1 MAKTEQVV
9 HLEGDEDIHA
19 VRSLIARAKAERLV
33 LVVPRGHPAFRSL
46 VRLKLIARQ
55 AHDRGV
61 DIALVTRDPDVREL
75 ARDLRLATFRSVG
88 AAQKAVRWSQPSPS
102 VLEGRPP
109 SANGHARPPLEWQ
122 RGREAVLARRAQIG
136 APANWVDRFVALGLV
151 LGVLIVLAA
160 GALLLVPGATITL
173 IPAQSELTVPFELI
187 ADVNAEGVF
196 LSQGRIP
203 AQRFSITV
211 EGTAQTATSGRKDV
225 PDKPAT
231 GAVVFVNLLPQ
242 DVPIPAGTIVRTSA
256 AVPVRFRTTQDAV
269 VPANGRV
276 TVPVEALN
284 PGPTGN
290 VDAFLINQVEGPAAT
305 AVRVFNPEPTQGGTV
320 KQVAVV
326 TAADKE
332 QLRTQ
337 LSQRLAQEGRT
348 ALANQ
353 VPEGFILV
361 PGSVT
366 MEPVTESFDRLVD
379 EQADVL
385 TLLYRLRVT
394 GLIVAERD
402 VLRLGRRALDQ
413 QVPPDRLLLE
423 EGFRV
428 RLLQGEPLAEGQVR
442 VSAEVTGVTA
452 ARIDGNQVREL
463 VRGQPVDEAYALLV
477 QRLPLAADPGI
488 ELTPSW
494 WSRMPY
500 LPLRIT
506 VRVAALPPPSSGE
519 QP

>member
-1 MAKTEQVV
+1 MVKTEQIV

-19 VRSLIARAKAERLV
+19 VRGLIARTQAERLV
-33 LVVPRGHPAFRSL
+33 LVVPRHHPAFRSL

-55 AHDRGV
+55 AHERGV
-61 DIALVTRDPDVREL
+61 DLALVTRDPDVREL
-75 ARDLRLATFRSVG
+75 AREIHLATFRSVR
-88 AAQKAVRWSQPSPS
+88 AAQKATRWRQPSPDLLVS
-102 VLEGRPP
+102 RHPSSNGR
-109 SANGHARPPLEWQ
+109 SGVPLAWQ
-122 RGREAVLARRAQIG
+122 RGREAVLARREQIG

-160 GALLLVPGATITL
+160 GALLLVPAATITL
-173 IPAQSELTVPFELI
+173 IPAQSELTVPFQFV
-187 ADVNAEGVF
+187 ADLNAEGVF
-196 LSQGRIP
+196 LRQGRIP

-256 AVPVRFRTTQDAV
+256 AVPVRFRTTEDAV

-305 AVRVFNPEPTQGGTV
+305 AVRVFNPEPTQGGSV

-337 LSQRLAQEGRT
+337 LSQRLAQEGRA
-348 ALANQ
+348 ALENQ
-353 VPEGFILV
+353 VPEGFTLV

-385 TLLYRLRVT
+385 TLLYRLRVS
-394 GLIVAERD
+394 GLIVARDD
-402 VLRLGRRALDQ
+402 VLRLARRAIER
-413 QVPPDRLLLE
+413 QVPPDRFLLQ

-428 RLLQGEPLAEGQVR
+428 RLIGGQPASEGEVQ

-452 ARIDGNQVREL
+452 ARIDGNQVRDL
-463 VRGQPVDEAYALLV
+463 VRGQPVDEAYALLL

-506 VRVAALPPPSSGE
+506 VRVAALPPASGG